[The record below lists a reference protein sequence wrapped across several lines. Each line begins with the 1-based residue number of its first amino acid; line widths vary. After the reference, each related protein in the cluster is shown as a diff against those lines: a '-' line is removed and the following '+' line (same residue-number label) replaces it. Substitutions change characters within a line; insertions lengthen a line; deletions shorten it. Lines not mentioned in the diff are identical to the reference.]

1 MSNDRFVVSPR
12 LRRLGV
18 TYVAITVPL
27 VGMLSWSV
35 EGRAAYIDTLLLAG
49 IAYTVPVVVLA
60 MLAAHRAAAADRLVW
75 RIWAFGA
82 AGGAVSSYV
91 FYLRSQE
98 GWDEARSWSPPAA
111 VLGVVILLVA
121 NTLILRRR
129 SGERAALV
137 DAVDLLMA
145 TIAAT
150 VPLAMVWGDE
160 VVDAPASWFTVT
172 ASVWVIGA
180 FHGLFVGLVVRAR
193 LRPDERTNAN
203 IGIVLGVVGV
213 VSSMIQVQH
222 ALRGFPAPGG
232 PGIAA
237 HAAFLG
243 MVLLFFLFS
252 ASAPSTGLERLP
264 AAAQVR
270 RQSIVVIG
278 VLAAVPLIAGLAW
291 WQRDEDWVVATAIG
305 ATGALLVLSGIR
317 HLLSAR
323 ETTRL
328 YSEVERAAVERG
340 ELLAEVMAH
349 VDADR
354 HRVAAHLHRQAVS
367 LYTTVATLS
376 CTLDAAV
383 DAGAPTSATRA
394 VERMRDDL
402 GRRADSLRSVALAVK
417 PLSPLDGPSQ
427 GLAATVRAYV
437 ENLYGDDPRPALEVS
452 VAADLVLDWTTE
464 AIVVRILQEATNNV
478 WRHAGASV
486 VKIDVGTT
494 SDVLYL
500 EVADDG
506 SGVADHSPDGRGL
519 HTMRSMAGFL
529 GGALTVE
536 GYPGS
541 GTRVRAELPIDAL
554 PDPPRPTLSVVR

>member
-18 TYVAITVPL
+18 AYVVATVPV
-27 VGMLSWSV
+27 VGALSWSV
-35 EGRAAYIDTLLLAG
+35 EGRAAYVDTLLLAG
-49 IAYTVPVVVLA
+49 LLYSVPVVVLA
-60 MLAAHRAAAADRLVW
+60 VLAAHRAAAADRMVW
-75 RIWAFGA
+75 RIWALGA

-91 FYLRSQE
+91 FYLRAEE
-98 GWDEARSWSPPAA
+98 GWEEATDWSPTAA
-111 VLGVVILLVA
+111 ATGVALLLVA
-121 NTLILRRR
+121 NTIILRRR
-129 SGERAALV
+129 SGQRAALV

-150 VPLAMVWGDE
+150 VPLAIIWADDIVE
-160 VVDAPASWFTVT
+160 APASWFTVT
-172 ASVWVIGA
+172 ASVWCIGG
-180 FHGLFVGLVVRAR
+180 FHGLFVALVVRAR
-193 LRPDERTNAN
+193 VRPGERTNAD
-203 IGIVLGVVGV
+203 IGIALGAVCV
-213 VSSMIQVQH
+213 VSSIVQIQH
-222 ALRGFPAPGG
+222 ALGGFPAPGG

-237 HAAFLG
+237 HATFLG
-243 MVLLFFLFS
+243 LVLLFFLFS
-252 ASAPSTGLERLP
+252 ASDPSTGLERLP

-270 RQSIVVIG
+270 GQSIVVIG
-278 VLAAVPLIAGLAW
+278 VLLAVPLIGGLAW
-291 WQRDEDWVVATAIG
+291 WQRDEDWAMATAL
-305 ATGALLVLSGIR
+305 AAVSTLVLLSGVR

-323 ETTRL
+323 ETARL

-340 ELLAEVMAH
+340 ELLSEVMAH

-383 DAGAPTSATRA
+383 DAGAPASATRA

-402 GRRADSLRSVALAVK
+402 GRRADSLRGVALAVK

-427 GLAATVRAYV
+427 GLAATVRAYL
-437 ENLYGDDPRPALEVS
+437 ENLYSDDPRPAIEVV

-478 WRHAGASV
+478 WRHAEASSV
-486 VKIDVGTT
+486 TIEVGTT
-494 SDVLYL
+494 DRALFL
-500 EVADDG
+500 EVDDDG
-506 SGVADHSPDGRGL
+506 VGATAEALDGRGVR
-519 HTMRSMAGFL
+519 TMRSMAGFL
-529 GGALTVE
+529 GGDLDIVAV
-536 GYPGS
+536 PGT
-541 GTRVRAELPIDAL
+541 GTRVRADLPIDVL